1 MVFLVPYD
9 GSPLTNSALRR
20 ASTFT
25 ADERVVAFAVLPTGV
40 KYARSKGWLDAG
52 ESFDAETVEARL
64 QAEVTDIAPDADF
77 ESVRVEPRPPSS
89 AVSKHIRRKAR
100 DVDAE
105 IVFLGSKN
113 AGKVVT
119 PVSSVGSGITS
130 DESFDVYIA
139 RHRLGD

>member
-1 MVFLVPYD
+1 MVFLVPFD
-9 GSPLTNSALRR
+9 GSPLARSALRR
-20 ASTFT
+20 ASTFA
-25 ADERVVAFAVLPTGV
+25 ADERVVAFAVVPTGK
-40 KYARSKGWLDAG
+40 KYAQAKGWLDAG
-52 ESFDAETVEARL
+52 EAFDAGAVETHLKAAV
-64 QAEVTDIAPDADF
+64 AEVDADADF

-105 IVFLGSKN
+105 IVFLGSEN

-119 PVSSVGSGITS
+119 PVTSVGSGITS

-139 RHRLGD
+139 RHRVGD